1 MLVLS
6 RKSSESIVIDERI
19 QVMIVAIQGDRVKIG
34 IQAPSSVP
42 VHRAE
47 VQQRIAYESIAP
59 RKHRNEPECRVAALQ
74 AIIGREQRQTV
85 AGLGS
90 LPSSRAMETICEKGK
105 DNDKIRN
112 SRANFVSTRDAGCGH
127 HGTAPRG
134 SG

>member
-47 VQQRIAYESIAP
+47 VQQRIAYESA
-59 RKHRNEPECRVAALQ
+59 RSS
-74 AIIGREQRQTV
+74 QTQK
-85 AGLGS
+85 
-90 LPSSRAMETICEKGK
+90 RA
-105 DNDKIRN
+105 
-112 SRANFVSTRDAGCGH
+112 
-127 HGTAPRG
+127 
-134 SG
+134 